1 MQTSWVF
8 AGEPDERDIP
18 KLGEK
23 FIGVLAGGT
32 LELHG
37 KDKRSWTKLT
47 KTAPKYNSTHG
58 EIYKHKV
65 CQTFHLQRRPLHHI

>member
-1 MQTSWVF
+1 MFGIIFSRWTWWKF
-8 AGEPDERDIP
+8 
-18 KLGEK
+18 GEK
-23 FIGVLAGGT
+23 FLGVEEGGT

-47 KTAPKYNSTHG
+47 KTVFKYNPILA

-65 CQTFHLQRRPLHHI
+65 CRFFNLILKRTLYCYT